1 MNEENQQ
8 SSASVAEA
16 KINEYKGKI
25 DGFVEKILGVVGDHP
40 WDKWLSSVNEVIAKF
55 MPAVIAVAALVG
67 CISGLVITIKDDMP
81 FSMVIA
87 NLWILVL
94 GVFSMHLAPK
104 TLALPRSFIEKN
116 ELETVRP
123 ELLYV
128 LKVLLGLGG
137 LVLSAYL
144 ILQFTADSFKIAIAT
159 IVFSILSIIV
169 LTRPEIIGVKPG
181 YPTNCVEE
189 AVTLILIPVR
199 FVLAMMTLLI
209 GIATVVGLVYG
220 LVAIFNNGFEAILYL
235 DITTALP
242 LFVPLAIYLVYLN
255 IMFFLDLYRA
265 VVSIPR
271 KLDELRKS

>member
-1 MNEENQQ
+1 MSEENLQ
-8 SSASVAEA
+8 SASVAEA
-16 KINEYKGKI
+16 KINEYKGKV

-40 WDKWLSSVNEVIAKF
+40 WEKWLSAINEGIAKF

-67 CISGLVITIKDDMP
+67 CISGLVITIKNDAP

-104 TLALPRSFIEKN
+104 ALALPRSFIEKN
-116 ELETVRP
+116 ELEAVRP

-144 ILQFTADSFKIAIAT
+144 ILQFTADSFKLAIAV
-159 IVFSILSIIV
+159 IVFALLSIIV

-189 AVTLILIPVR
+189 AVTLILMPVR
-199 FVLAMMTLLI
+199 FVLAMMTFLI
-209 GIATVVGLVYG
+209 GIATIVGLVYG
-220 LVAIFNNGFEAILYL
+220 LIAIFDNGLEAILYL
-235 DITTALP
+235 DVTTVLP
-242 LFVPLAIYLVYLN
+242 LFAPLAIYFVYLN
-255 IMFFLDLYRA
+255 VMFFLDLYRA

-271 KLDELRKS
+271 KLDELKKA

>member
-1 MNEENQQ
+1 MSEDGAN
-8 SSASVAEA
+8 SVAEA
-16 KINEYKGKI
+16 KISEYKSKI
-25 DGFVEKILGVVGDHP
+25 DGAVEKVLGIVGDHP
-40 WDKWLSSVNEVIAKF
+40 WEKWLSAINEGIAKF
-55 MPAVIAVAALVG
+55 MPAIIAVAAVVG
-67 CISGLVITIKDDMP
+67 CVAGLIITIKNDAP

-104 TLALPRSFIEKN
+104 ALALPRSFIEKN
-116 ELETVRP
+116 ELEAVRP

-144 ILQFTADSFKIAIAT
+144 ILQFSADSFKVAIAV
-159 IVFSILSIIV
+159 IVFSLLSIIV
-169 LTRPEIIGVKPG
+169 LTRPEIIGVKAG

-189 AVTLILIPVR
+189 AVTLILMPVR
-199 FVLAMMTLLI
+199 FVLAMMTFLI
-209 GIATVVGLVYG
+209 GIATIGGLIYG
-220 LVAIFNNGFEAILYL
+220 LIAIFDNGLEAILYL
-235 DITTALP
+235 DVTTVVP
-242 LFVPLAIYLVYLN
+242 LFAPLAVYFAYLN

-271 KLDELRKS
+271 KLDEFRKA

>member
-1 MNEENQQ
+1 MSEENLQ
-8 SSASVAEA
+8 SASVAEA
-16 KINEYKGKI
+16 KINEYKGKV

-40 WDKWLSSVNEVIAKF
+40 WEKWLSAINEGIAKF

-67 CISGLVITIKDDMP
+67 CISGLVITIKNDAP

-104 TLALPRSFIEKN
+104 ALALPRSFIEKN
-116 ELETVRP
+116 ELEAVRP

-144 ILQFTADSFKIAIAT
+144 ILQFTADSFKLAIAV
-159 IVFSILSIIV
+159 IVFALLSIIV

-189 AVTLILIPVR
+189 AVTLILMPVR
-199 FVLAMMTLLI
+199 FVLAMMTFLI
-209 GIATVVGLVYG
+209 GIATIVGLVYG
-220 LVAIFNNGFEAILYL
+220 LIAIFDNGLEAILYL
-235 DITTALP
+235 DVTTVLP
-242 LFVPLAIYLVYLN
+242 LFAPLAIYFVYLN
-255 IMFFLDLYRA
+255 VMFFLDLYRA
-265 VVSIPR
+265 IVSIPR
-271 KLDELRKS
+271 KLDELKKA

>member
-1 MNEENQQ
+1 MSEDGAN
-8 SSASVAEA
+8 SVAEA
-16 KINEYKGKI
+16 KISEYKSKI
-25 DGFVEKILGVVGDHP
+25 DGAVERVLGIVGDHP
-40 WDKWLSSVNEVIAKF
+40 WEKWLSAINEGIAKF
-55 MPAVIAVAALVG
+55 MPAIIAVAAVVG
-67 CISGLVITIKDDMP
+67 CVAGLIITIKNDAP

-104 TLALPRSFIEKN
+104 ALALPRSFIEKN
-116 ELETVRP
+116 ELEAVRP

-144 ILQFTADSFKIAIAT
+144 ILQFSADSFKVAIAV
-159 IVFSILSIIV
+159 IVFSLLSIIV
-169 LTRPEIIGVKPG
+169 LTRPEIIGVKAG

-189 AVTLILIPVR
+189 AVTLILMPVR
-199 FVLAMMTLLI
+199 FVLAMMTFLI
-209 GIATVVGLVYG
+209 GIATIGGLIYG
-220 LVAIFNNGFEAILYL
+220 LIAIFDNGLEAILYL
-235 DITTALP
+235 DVTTVVP
-242 LFVPLAIYLVYLN
+242 LFAPLAVYFAYLN

-271 KLDELRKS
+271 KLDEFRKA

>member
-1 MNEENQQ
+1 MSEENQK
-8 SSASVAEA
+8 SASVAEA
-16 KINEYKGKI
+16 KINEYKGKV
-25 DGFVEKILGVVGDHP
+25 DRFVERILGVVGDHP
-40 WDKWLSSVNEVIAKF
+40 WEKWLSAINEGIAKF
-55 MPAVIAVAALVG
+55 MPAVIAISALVG
-67 CISGLVITIKDDMP
+67 CISGLVITIKNDAP

-104 TLALPRSFIEKN
+104 ALALPRSFVEKN
-116 ELETVRP
+116 ELEAVRP

-144 ILQFTADSFKIAIAT
+144 ILQFTADSFKTAIVV
-159 IVFSILSIIV
+159 IVFSLLSIIV
-169 LTRPEIIGVKPG
+169 LTRPEIIGAKPG

-189 AVTLILIPVR
+189 AITLILMPVR
-199 FVLAMMTLLI
+199 FVLAMMTFLI

-220 LVAIFNNGFEAILYL
+220 LIAIFDNGFEAILYL
-235 DITTALP
+235 DVTTVLP
-242 LFVPLAIYLVYLN
+242 LFAPLAIYFAYLN

-271 KLDELRKS
+271 KLDDLKKA